1 MCPGNVRS
9 TYEVSPTW
17 LLKHELNRDDPIVY
31 ANEEGGRPTGSQ
43 GMQGAGE
50 IVFPGE
56 ENINQY

>member
-1 MCPGNVRS
+1 M
-9 TYEVSPTW
+9 W

-56 ENINQY
+56 ENIIQY